1 MTSFKLSDN
10 KYFRKAKER
19 ASAVVHDKSKL
30 NQVLSTTKVK
40 LEEIHLEDTKVYKL
54 GERIKVIVRMLRAYV
69 TGQYQELPWKTIVM
83 LVAGIIYFLM
93 PLDLIPDF
101 IPVTGF
107 IDDFTIIMLI
117 SGAFQQDIQDYLEWE
132 ETVK

>member
-1 MTSFKLSDN
+1 MADFKLSEN

-19 ASAVVHDKSKL
+19 ASAVVQDKSKL
-30 NQVLSTTKVK
+30 KDVLSSTKDK

-54 GERIKVIVRMLRAYV
+54 GERIKVIIRMLRAYA
-69 TGQYQELPWKTIVM
+69 TGQYHEVPWKTLVM

-101 IPVTGF
+101 IPVAGF

-132 ETVK
+132 ATVK

>member
-1 MTSFKLSDN
+1 MSDFKLSEN

-19 ASAVVHDKSKL
+19 ASAVVKDKGKL
-30 NQVLSTTKVK
+30 NQVLSTTKDK
-40 LEEIHLEDTKVYKL
+40 LDEIHLEDTKVYKL
-54 GERIKVIVRMLRAYV
+54 GERIKVIVRMLRAYA
-69 TGQYQELPWKTIVM
+69 TGQYQELPWKTMVM
-83 LVAGIIYFLM
+83 LVAGVIYFLM
-93 PLDLIPDF
+93 PLDLLPDF

-107 IDDFTIIMLI
+107 IDDFTVIMLI

>member
-1 MTSFKLSDN
+1 M
-10 KYFRKAKER
+10 
-19 ASAVVHDKSKL
+19 HDKSKL